1 MITNQ
6 AQLFLIFVVNG
17 ILIGLLFDFFRILR
31 KAIKTKD
38 IVTYIEDILF
48 WILTGFIL
56 LFSICTFNNGEIRL
70 YMFIGTFIG
79 VFLYMISISTYVIK
93 INMKIIDF
101 FKLVMGKI
109 INIIIIPIKL
119 VKKIFLKPVTFIF
132 INIRKISTSILK
144 KIKISKQ
151 NQKIRLKKKELKI

>member
-93 INMKIIDF
+93 INMKIIENGGAIVSEYPIGTEPDSEK
-101 FKLVMGKI
+101 FKQRNRIVSGLSLGVLVVEAK
-109 INIIIIPIKL
+109 
-119 VKKIFLKPVTFIF
+119 F
-132 INIRKISTSILK
+132 R
-144 KIKISKQ
+144 Q
-151 NQKIRLKKKELKI
+151 AY

>member
-93 INMKIIDF
+93 INMKIINF

-144 KIKISKQ
+144 KMKISKQ